1 MRIIF
6 AGTPDFAASSLA
18 ALLASTHD
26 VVAVLT
32 QPDRPAGRGR
42 KLVASDVKALAEA
55 HALPVLQPERLK
67 DPAIHDQLR
76 AFDADVMVVVAY
88 GLIIPAAVLELP
100 RYGCINVH
108 GSLLPRWRGAAPV
121 HRAIA
126 AGDAESGVTIM
137 QMDVG
142 LDTGP
147 MLYKVATPI
156 TAEDTGG
163 SLYQRIAALG
173 AEALVTV
180 LDDLP
185 AYLASA
191 ETQPEDGVTYA
202 HKLTKDEG
210 RLDWSRPANELHD
223 QVRAFNPWPVAWGRM
238 DEQVIRVWASEA
250 LANTSTLAPGTVIK
264 VSPAGIDVACG
275 DGALRLATIQLPGK
289 KALPVA
295 DLLRGRPDLF
305 RAGQHFEVLTAEP
318 ASESSSQA
326 NPS

>member
-6 AGTPDFAASSLA
+6 AGTPDFAATSLA
-18 ALLASTHD
+18 ALLASSHD

-76 AFDADVMVVVAY
+76 AFEADVMVVVAY
-88 GLIIPAAVLELP
+88 GLIIPAAVLDLP

-147 MLYKVATPI
+147 MLHKVATPI

-163 SLYQRIAALG
+163 SLYQRIATLG

-185 AYLASA
+185 AYLARA
-191 ETQPEDGVTYA
+191 TVQPEAGVTYA

-210 RLDWSRPANELHD
+210 QLDWSRPAAALHD
-223 QVRAFNPWPVAWGRM
+223 QVRAFNPWPVAWSRM
-238 DEQVIRVWASEA
+238 DEQVIRVWASA
-250 LANTSTLAPGTVIK
+250 PLSSPLKDSSKHSPGTVIA

-275 DGALRLATIQLPGK
+275 EGALRLTTLQLPGK

-305 RAGQHFEVLTAEP
+305 QPGQHFDK
-318 ASESSSQA
+318 A